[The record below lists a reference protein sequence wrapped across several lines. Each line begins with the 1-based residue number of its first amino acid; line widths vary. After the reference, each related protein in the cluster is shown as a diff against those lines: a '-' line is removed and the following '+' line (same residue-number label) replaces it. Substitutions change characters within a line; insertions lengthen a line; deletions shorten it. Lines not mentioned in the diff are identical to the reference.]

1 MQEKKIFLHRK
12 EPSAE
17 FRRPQTAKK
26 GAISKIPRTCA
37 SEFCLLSLQTCE
49 RSECAAAG
57 CFPSRKCLHFRECI
71 KSSGPGIL
79 SPRPMEV
86 EGMIEQDTIRLLRE
100 CDAGVQM
107 GTESIQQVLPRVE
120 SGTLKQR
127 LEKCRAEHQKLS
139 GEIHGLLDRYQDEG
153 KAPPLVAKG
162 MSWAKTNLLLAAD
175 GNDSRIA
182 GLMTDG
188 CNMGVKSLNKYLNQ
202 YEAAQ
207 EWVKDIAKRLIQLE
221 EQLAVD
227 LRDFL

>member
-1 MQEKKIFLHRK
+1 
-12 EPSAE
+12 
-17 FRRPQTAKK
+17 
-26 GAISKIPRTCA
+26 
-37 SEFCLLSLQTCE
+37 
-49 RSECAAAG
+49 
-57 CFPSRKCLHFRECI
+57 
-71 KSSGPGIL
+71 
-79 SPRPMEV
+79 
-86 EGMIEQDTIRLLRE
+86 MIEQDTIRLLRE

-153 KAPPLVAKG
+153 KEPPLVAKG

-188 CNMGVKSLNKYLNQ
+188 CNMGVKSLTKCRNRYTGASESAKQ
-202 YEAAQ
+202 
-207 EWVKDIAKRLIQLE
+207 IAHDLISSELSLTQS
-221 EQLAVD
+221 
-227 LRDFL
+227 LRQFL